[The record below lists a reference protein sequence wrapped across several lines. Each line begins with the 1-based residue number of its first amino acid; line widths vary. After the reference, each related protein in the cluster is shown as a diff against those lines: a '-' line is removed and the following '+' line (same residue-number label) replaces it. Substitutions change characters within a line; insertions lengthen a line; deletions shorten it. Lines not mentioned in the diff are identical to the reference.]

1 MYAAYIEH
9 IGRITGS
16 LALAYATYIMLSVNI
31 VTIADHHLW
40 YWLLS
45 SLNLGIHEAG
55 HFLFMAPSLLLGTSD
70 TLQLLTIVGGSLAQW
85 LAPVFITSYF
95 AVQRNWYA
103 ASFVLYW
110 LGQSLH
116 NSVLYIQ
123 DASYMILPLLGD
135 EGVLHDWSFILMRFN
150 MLQYDFMI
158 GEVVKHI
165 AQGICVISV
174 VLCSLLTA
182 YQWLQTKKSSSLPFV

>member
-1 MYAAYIEH
+1 
-9 IGRITGS
+9 
-16 LALAYATYIMLSVNI
+16 
-31 VTIADHHLW
+31 
-40 YWLLS
+40 
-45 SLNLGIHEAG
+45 
-55 HFLFMAPSLLLGTSD
+55 
-70 TLQLLTIVGGSLAQW
+70 
-85 LAPVFITSYF
+85 
-95 AVQRNWYA
+95 
-103 ASFVLYW
+103 
-110 LGQSLH
+110 
-116 NSVLYIQ
+116 
-123 DASYMILPLLGD
+123 MILPLLGD